1 MKRACFPEL
10 LEVDSV
16 AGIIDREVMNVR
28 DYWVAFEQW
37 PAEDDGAIFLL
48 AVISARVKVDMTE
61 AAFRF

>member
-1 MKRACFPEL
+1 MKRTCFPEL

-16 AGIIDREVMNVR
+16 PGIINSEVKNVR
-28 DYWVAFEQW
+28 DSWVAFKQW
-37 PAEDDGAIFLL
+37 PADDDGAIFLL